1 MLDSKDIRNILTMKR
16 PGAGTHTPRMRG
28 VPRSREKLTQLKSR
42 INDQDYVDVA
52 IMKIA
57 ADLAREFY

>member
-1 MLDSKDIRNILTMKR
+1 MLDSKDIRTILTMNR
-16 PGAGTHTPRMRG
+16 SEPSTRTPRMRG